1 MSEPDVT
8 QPGRPPAI
16 DLPRPGRVGEPA
28 PPRVSGY
35 DIVRLLGTGGMG
47 VVWEAIEHRFERRV
61 ALKVQDERK
70 PAIAGEDLFREAR
83 LAALIDDPALV
94 RVQDFGFTFD
104 EQPYYAMEYVEGV
117 DLAVH
122 IAEGPIP
129 TNRAMRL
136 ILDVVRAAAAA
147 HERGIVHRDLKPRNI
162 MVDASERAR
171 VLDFGIAVH
180 AEAGGT
186 GLGIS
191 WAGSPPYMAPEQVM
205 QLPIGPEV
213 DVHAI
218 GVVLYEMLTG
228 ARPYR
233 GDSPTELFRSIVS
246 DPPPRVADLV
256 PAIHRD
262 IDLVIQRCLAK
273 QPGQRF
279 RSGREL
285 FDVLMA
291 MSEGHSVR
299 DLMTSPTPSHVPTAA
314 AKAAAKPSSE
324 SATRHF
330 RQSWTFASPPERL
343 WPYVANTDRLNR
355 AVGLAPVN
363 QLTASPTADF
373 ARTARLKSFGLE
385 IEWQEYPFEWVRDRE
400 HRVHRAY
407 RTGPL
412 QSLWNHVVLARRAD
426 GGTDMTHTIS
436 VVTRGIVGDLAAALE
451 IGQRVS
457 RNMDRVYRRIDH
469 MLSTGGEEDPFEES
483 HRPSPEQ
490 IANVGRAATD
500 LRERHGFD
508 GRMVDRLVQALLYAP
523 SSELGRMRP
532 LSLASAWHT
541 DAAATLDMF
550 MVARGL
556 GILAHAWDIVCPTC
570 RVAHECVPRLQAV
583 GRIGQCRTCGVTF
596 ERDLADSV
604 ELIFRPDDRVRVTER
619 LTYCLGSP
627 AARAHVFLQ
636 QVLEPREERIVDA
649 ELPPGS
655 YEVCAAP
662 SRDRRELV
670 ASAVG
675 FASVLEASL
684 REDESL
690 DVRQAMVRAGAIRLT
705 LRNETT
711 QPATFRVESPGAQA
725 GAAPASLAVMHP
737 TFRAV
742 CQDDHIAEGEYIS
755 IARQSFVCLEVCDVD
770 ALLRAHGDAATYARI
785 EHVEKLFTAETEKLG
800 GGPFGRPFTTG
811 LLVGSFPNPVAATRA
826 AIALARAIHDVPV
839 RIAVHEGSSLAFT
852 RGAGIHYFGRT
863 LHESLALLRDGMAG
877 ELVFSALSL
886 STRPV
891 LSLLGQERL
900 SVRMTRSAE
909 DPKRR
914 VGRVALR
921 GQG

>member
-16 DLPRPGRVGEPA
+16 DLSRPARTGEPA

-70 PAIAGEDLFREAR
+70 PVLAGEDLFREAR
-83 LAALIDDPALV
+83 IAALIDDPALV
-94 RVQDFGFTFD
+94 RVHDFGFTFD

-122 IAEGPIP
+122 IAEGPMP
-129 TNRAMRL
+129 TSRAMRL

-162 MVDASERAR
+162 MVDAAERAR

-186 GLGIS
+186 GFGIS

-205 QLPIGPEV
+205 QLPMGPEV

-228 ARPYR
+228 ARPYS

-246 DPPPRVADLV
+246 DPPPRAADLV
-256 PAIHRD
+256 PALHRD
-262 IDLVIQRCLAK
+262 VDLVIQRCLAK
-273 QPGQRF
+273 QPSQRF

-299 DLMTSPTPSHVPTAA
+299 DLVSSRVPSHVPAAA
-314 AKAAAKPSSE
+314 AKATAKPGSE

-330 RQSWTFASPPERL
+330 RQSWAFVTAPERL

-363 QLTASPTADF
+363 QVTSGPAIDF

-385 IEWQEYPFEWVRDRE
+385 VEWQEYPFEWVRDRE

-412 QSLWNHVVLARRAD
+412 QSLWNHVVLSRRSD

-469 MLSTGGEEDPFEES
+469 VLANGGDEDPFEER

-490 IANVGRAATD
+490 IANVGRAAAD

-508 GRMVDRLVQALLYAP
+508 TRMVERLVQALLHAP
-523 SSELGRMRP
+523 SSVLGRMRP
-532 LSLASAWHT
+532 LGLAGEWGT
-541 DAAATLDMF
+541 DPAATLDMF

-556 GILAHAWDIVCPTC
+556 GVLSHAWDIVCPTC
-570 RVAHECVPRLQAV
+570 RVAHECVPRLKSV
-583 GRIGQCRTCGVTF
+583 GRIGQCQTCGVTF

-604 ELIFRPDDRVRVTER
+604 ELIFRPDDRIRTTER
-619 LTYCLGSP
+619 LMYCLGSP
-627 AARAHVFLQ
+627 AARSHVFLQ
-636 QVLEPREERIVDA
+636 QVLEPHEVRIIDA
-649 ELPPGS
+649 EIPPGG

-662 SRDRRELV
+662 STDRSEIV

-675 FASVLEASL
+675 FFTVLEVTL
-684 REDESL
+684 RDDDTL
-690 DVRQAMVRAGAIRLT
+690 DARQAMVRAGAIRLT
-705 LRNETT
+705 LRNESA
-711 QPATFRVESPGAQA
+711 QPATFRLEYPGVRA
-725 GAAPASLAVMHP
+725 GAAPASLAIMHP
-737 TFRAV
+737 TFRAF
-742 CQDDHIAEGEYIS
+742 CQDDRIAEGEYIS

-770 ALLRAHGDAATYARI
+770 GLLRAQGDAATYARI
-785 EHVEKLFTAETEKLG
+785 EQVEKLFTAETEKSG

-811 LLVGSFPNPVAATRA
+811 LLAGSFPNPVAATRA
-826 AIALARAIHDVPV
+826 SIALGRAIHDVPV

-852 RGAGIHYFGRT
+852 RGGGIHYFGRT
-863 LHESLALLRDGMAG
+863 LHESLALLRDGVPG

-891 LSLLGQERL
+891 LSLLGQEGL
-900 SVRMTRSAE
+900 NVRMARSAE

-914 VGRVALR
+914 VGHVVLR
-921 GQG
+921 GQA